1 MRITKYFGN
10 TLRETSAELVSHNLL
25 LRAGYIRQ
33 LSSGIFSYLNPGL
46 RCIRKIERILREE
59 IDAINGVEIS
69 MPIVQAADL
78 WKQTGRYDSIDESLV
93 RFNDRNK
100 RDMVLAM
107 THEEAVTDL
116 AKSEIMSYKQLPS
129 LVYQI
134 QTKFRDEARPRG
146 GLVRVKEFIMK
157 DSYSF
162 DKDWEGMEKQYQAH
176 YEAYFKI
183 AARVG
188 LPVIDVKSDAGM
200 MGGKV
205 AHEFMYV
212 SPAGEDT
219 LFICPNCGYKANK
232 EIAAFKKQ
240 AISEAPEELKKVH
253 TPGTTSIESLAGF
266 LNISKEKTGKM
277 VFYTSEKSGSEKKL
291 IIALVR
297 GDMDVNEVKVK
308 NICKAENLRPSTT
321 DEITAIGAV
330 AGYAS
335 PIGIKKENVT
345 VIADDLVT
353 ESNNLVVGANE
364 ADYHFTGS
372 CYGRD
377 YQADIVADI
386 VSAEAGRDCRDCGK
400 PLDTVRGIEVGNIFQ
415 LGTKYSES
423 IGAFFTDEDG
433 KSKPV
438 IMGSYG
444 IGLGRLL
451 ACIAEE
457 HNDQDGLKLPV
468 SISPFQVHLTLLA
481 DSPEIIE
488 TAERVY
494 NTCLQA
500 GIEILFDDRDKVS
513 PGSKFKDADLI
524 GIPIRLTVS
533 RKSVQNGGIELKL
546 RGSSEK
552 EIVPESDILNVI
564 IEKLDMLY
572 SALSSGKGE
581 R

>member
-10 TLRETSAELVSHNLL
+10 TLREASAELVSHNLL

-69 MPIVQAADL
+69 MPIIQPADL
-78 WKQTGRYDSIDESLV
+78 WKQTGRYDSIDDSLV
-93 RFNDRNK
+93 RFRDRNK

-107 THEEAVTDL
+107 THEEAVTEL
-116 AKSEIMSYKQLPS
+116 AKTEIMSYKQLPA

-134 QTKFRDEARPRG
+134 QTKYRDEVRPRG

-162 DKDWEGMEKQYQAH
+162 DKDWEGMEKQYEAH
-176 YEAYFKI
+176 YQAYFKI

-200 MGGKV
+200 MGGKI

-212 SPAGEDT
+212 SAAGEDT
-219 LFICPNCGYKANK
+219 LFICKNCGYKANK
-232 EIAAFKKQ
+232 EIATFKKET
-240 AISEAPEELKKVH
+240 IKEEPGALKKVH

-266 LNISKEKTGKM
+266 LNIPREKTGKM
-277 VFYTSEKSGSEKKL
+277 VFYTSEKADGQKTL

-297 GDMDVNEVKVK
+297 GDMEVNEVKVK
-308 NICKAENLRPSTT
+308 NICKAENLRPSTN
-321 DEITAIGAV
+321 DEISAVGAV

-335 PIGIKKENVT
+335 PIGIKKENVI

-353 ESNNLVVGANE
+353 ESNNLAVGANE
-364 ADYHFTGS
+364 TGYHFTGA

-377 YQADIVADI
+377 YQADITADI
-386 VSAEAGRDCRDCGK
+386 VNAETGKGCRDCGS
-400 PLDTVRGIEVGNIFQ
+400 PLETVRGIEVGNIFQ

-423 IGAFFTDEDG
+423 IGAFYTDEEG
-433 KSKPV
+433 KAKPI

-451 ACIAEE
+451 ACVAEE
-457 HNDQDGLKLPV
+457 YHDQDGLKLPV
-468 SISPFQVHLTLLA
+468 SIAPFQVHLVLLPDTA
-481 DSPEIIE
+481 EIIE

-494 NTCLQA
+494 NDCLKA
-500 GIEILFDDRDKVS
+500 GIEILYDDREIKS
-513 PGSKFKDADLI
+513 PGIKFKDADLI

-533 RKSVQNGGIELKL
+533 RKSVQNGGVELKL
-546 RGSSEK
+546 RSNGQM
-552 EIVPESDILNVI
+552 EIIAADNTVNVI
-564 IEKLDMLY
+564 KDKI
-572 SALSSGKGE
+572 ALLFDE
-581 R
+581 LV